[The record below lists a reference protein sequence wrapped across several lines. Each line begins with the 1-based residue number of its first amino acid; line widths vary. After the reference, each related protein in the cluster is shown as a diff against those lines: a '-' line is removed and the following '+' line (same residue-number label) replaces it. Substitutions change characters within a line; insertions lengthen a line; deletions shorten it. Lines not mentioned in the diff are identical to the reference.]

1 MSALVIVLPL
11 CAAVLHATWNA
22 ALRSSADR
30 MWFVTVM
37 SFASTLA
44 AIPCVLLLP
53 APLKASWAYLAVS
66 ALLQAIYAF
75 LLAYVYALGELGQ
88 IYPIVRGSVPLLVT
102 VGGLAVAGQR
112 LGGLAL
118 LGVVLISV
126 AIFSQALGGAGT
138 ERRALTHAVVT
149 ALFVASYVTA
159 DALGVRLAGDP
170 QAYAA
175 WIWLIYGALMPAGYL
190 LLRHRMR
197 LDLRARDTWKA
208 VAGGLLSFGS
218 YGAIVAALAL
228 GNVGAISA
236 LRETSIVFSA
246 LMGRMFLGERLSVR
260 RVLVCLAVTAGA
272 VLIAYARGGAVR

>member
-11 CAAVLHATWNA
+11 CAAVLHAAWNA

-53 APLKASWAYLAVS
+53 APLRASWAYLAVS

-75 LLAYVYALGELGQ
+75 LLAYAYALGELGQ
-88 IYPIVRGSVPLLVT
+88 VYPIVRGSVPLLVT
-102 VGGLAVAGQR
+102 VSGLAVAGQR
-112 LGGLAL
+112 LDGLAL
-118 LGVVLISV
+118 AGVVLISV
-126 AIFSQALGGAGT
+126 AIFSQALGGARGQ
-138 ERRALTHAVVT
+138 RRALSHAIVT

-159 DALGVRLAGDP
+159 DAVGVRLAGSP

-236 LRETSIVFSA
+236 LRETSIVFSV
-246 LMGRMFLGERLSVR
+246 LIGRMFLGERLSVR
-260 RVLVCLAVTAGA
+260 RILVCLTVTAGA
-272 VLIAYARGGAVR
+272 VLIGYAR